1 MVGPVYAMVAAR
13 SARRCTD
20 WGKARLSRKIHWSP
34 DLGLLQK
41 AEIKV
46 YVLRSLV
53 LIVAEFLRCF
63 SLISIVQNTTSFTPK
78 PAPIPCYWYGP
89 VLCCKSVPPRRDE
102 IRDVH
107 F

>member
-1 MVGPVYAMVAAR
+1 M
-13 SARRCTD
+13 
-20 WGKARLSRKIHWSP
+20 SP
-34 DLGLLQK
+34 
-41 AEIKV
+41 
-46 YVLRSLV
+46 V

-107 F
+107 FWGVLLIELGPESHLKGETDEIQI